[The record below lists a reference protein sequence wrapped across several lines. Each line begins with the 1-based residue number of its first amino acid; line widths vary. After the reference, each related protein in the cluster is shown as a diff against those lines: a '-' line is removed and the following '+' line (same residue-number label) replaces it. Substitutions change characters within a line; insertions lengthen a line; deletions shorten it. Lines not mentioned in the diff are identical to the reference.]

1 MFGIGGS
8 EILVILVVALL
19 FLGPDKLPEAAKTIS
34 KGIRDI
40 KKHTRVLQE
49 QIENDERVGGAIR
62 DIKSALNGEEPRP
75 KPKKKVA
82 PQLANK
88 IEGDG
93 PAPAEAE
100 KPAIS
105 AQTELALAD
114 PPVVDPN
121 GEPEAVAEAKPAIT
135 LPATAGEGD
144 TSEPDDHEEL
154 AAMVRPVAGTVSKS
168 AEPSDVAEPKHG

>member
-1 MFGIGGS
+1 MVFGIGGS

-19 FLGPDKLPEAAKTIS
+19 FLGPYKLPEAAKTIS

-40 KKHTRVLQE
+40 KKQTRVLQE

-62 DIKSALNGEEPRP
+62 DIKSALRGDEAPPR
-75 KPKKKVA
+75 PKKKVA
-82 PQLANK
+82 PQIANK

-93 PAPAEAE
+93 PAPAAPVE

-114 PPVVDPN
+114 PPVVP
-121 GEPEAVAEAKPAIT
+121 PEEIAEAKPAIT
-135 LPATAGEGD
+135 LPATAGESD
-144 TSEPDDHEEL
+144 TSEPEDHDEL
-154 AAMVRPVAGTVSKS
+154 AAMVRPVAGTVAKT
-168 AEPSDVAEPKHG
+168 AEPADVVEPKHG

>member
-1 MFGIGGS
+1 VFGIGGS

-75 KPKKKVA
+75 KKKVA

-88 IEGDG
+88 IEGAG
-93 PAPAEAE
+93 PAPAVAE
-100 KPAIS
+100 KPPIS
-105 AQTELALAD
+105 AQTELSLAD
-114 PPVVDPN
+114 PPVVA
-121 GEPEAVAEAKPAIT
+121 PEAEAKPAIT

-154 AAMVRPVAGTVSKS
+154 AAMVRPAPGTVAKT
-168 AEPSDVAEPKHG
+168 AEPADVVEPKHG